1 MLVRTLD
8 KIRIKTTDYKY
19 QNNMTMKKNLL
30 LIVAML
36 LVGVA
41 SVLAD
46 DVTYSPTQ
54 DVYFRTSLSG
64 ETYSWNN
71 GYPKTASSDN
81 NTFAGNL
88 RVGMFVLQKYEV
100 ANLNNATSIKIV
112 LTGNSG
118 TDALAFWL
126 STPLRA
132 TILQH
137 SSSSR
142 MEIT

>member
-1 MLVRTLD
+1 
-8 KIRIKTTDYKY
+8 
-19 QNNMTMKKNLL
+19 MTMKKNLL

-54 DVYFRTSLSG
+54 DVYFRTILSG